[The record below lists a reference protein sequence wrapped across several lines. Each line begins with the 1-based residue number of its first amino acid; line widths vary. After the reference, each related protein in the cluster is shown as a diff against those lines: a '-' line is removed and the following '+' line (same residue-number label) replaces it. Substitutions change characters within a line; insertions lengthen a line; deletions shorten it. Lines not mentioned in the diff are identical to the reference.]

1 MLLKPE
7 LQQAIVDCGFEHPS
21 DVQQKCI
28 PESILGVDV
37 LCQAVSGMGKTAVFV
52 LTVLQCIDKDPAP
65 VSAMILCHNR
75 ELAYQIK
82 GEFDRM
88 SRYMKEIRTSVIYGG
103 EPLAGHQKLFKD
115 PARTPHIVVGTPGRV
130 LALTKD
136 KTMPTKNIKMFILDE
151 CDRVLESVS
160 KYQTRTINTTNT
172 T

>member
-1 MLLKPE
+1 
-7 LQQAIVDCGFEHPS
+7 
-21 DVQQKCI
+21 
-28 PESILGVDV
+28 
-37 LCQAVSGMGKTAVFV
+37 MGKTAVFV

-88 SRYMKEIRTSVIYGG
+88 SRYMKELRTSVIYGG

-115 PARTPHIVVGTPGRV
+115 PARAPHIVVGTPGRV

-160 KYQTRTINTTNT
+160 KYQNTHIKHN
-172 T
+172 